1 MKMGVPASYSPRIRS
16 VIARLRPQAA
26 AGDPSAMEQLG
37 VWYRDGERDRRGRVL
52 VARAPKAAFRLISGA
67 VTKSHGKIGAFS
79 LAGLYDSGIGTKPNW
94 KLALHWYRRALR
106 DVPQVAAYNI
116 ATVYRDR
123 RKFHLM
129 LAWWLRAAKAGDGEA
144 AADVGYCY
152 QYGIGARKDRT
163 AARHFYGKAIA
174 SRDISELGREAA
186 LYYLAVLEIDD
197 HRIRRSIRLLR
208 RAAKDKDYP
217 QAMVLLDQIRARSKV
232 VPCRCRRDINKKL
245 PGHARCPLHPQK

>member
-1 MKMGVPASYSPRIRS
+1 MGARASYSVRIRRLVS
-16 VIARLRPQAA
+16 RLRPQAA

-52 VARAPKAAFRLISGA
+52 IVRAPKAAFRLISGA
-67 VTKSHGKIGAFS
+67 VEKSHGKVGAFS
-79 LAGLYDSGIGTKPNW
+79 LAYLYDSGIGTKSNK

-106 DVPQVAAYNI
+106 DVPGTAAYNI
-116 ATVYRDR
+116 ATVYRDM

-129 LAWWLRAAKAGDGEA
+129 LSWWLRAAKAGDGDA

-152 QYGIGARKDRT
+152 QYGIGARKDST
-163 AARHFYGKAIA
+163 VARRFYRNAIA

-186 LYYLAVLEIDD
+186 LYHLAVLEIDGG
-197 HRIRRSIRLLR
+197 RTRQAIPLLR

-217 QAMVLLDQIRARSKV
+217 QAMLLLDQIGAKSKI